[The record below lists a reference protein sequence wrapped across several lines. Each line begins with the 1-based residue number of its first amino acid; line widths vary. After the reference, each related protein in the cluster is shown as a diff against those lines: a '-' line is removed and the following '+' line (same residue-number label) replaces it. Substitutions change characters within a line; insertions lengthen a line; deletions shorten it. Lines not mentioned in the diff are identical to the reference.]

1 MRFRAKYT
9 PRYRGRPRHHR
20 RGAVVQDP
28 NALTTPPAIANEPQ
42 LPARQDGA
50 TGTYALWR
58 AHLSTLADYLAV
70 AVAVSLPWSTS
81 AATVL
86 GWLWLFALVATIEL
100 RLLLQTLRTPAGALP
115 VALFTFGLI
124 AMAWADVSWFDCY
137 FGFDL
142 FQKLLAVPLLLVQFQ
157 RSPHGQRVL
166 AGFVI
171 SASVLLIVSWLVAV
185 GTLSPFPNKTFG
197 VVVKDRIAQG
207 TVFTLCLCFL
217 LELATEALKRG
228 RHREALAGFAL
239 AGAFFLNVLMVTLSR
254 TALVAVPILL
264 VIFAARHLRRRQMAL
279 FLPALAAIG
288 ALVWLSSPQLR
299 DRVTRIPDEIA
310 SFDDVRLHD
319 TSAGARIEFW
329 KISLSI
335 IDEAPLWGHG
345 TGSINAEFARATGKE
360 TNATNPHNQ
369 ILAVAIQLG
378 LVGVVLLIAMWTAHV
393 RLFVEPGIAAWCG
406 LAVVAENIVGSM
418 FNSQLFDFTQ
428 GWIYVFGVGIAGGI
442 VLRSRDLRRVRHF
455 AP

>member
-1 MRFRAKYT
+1 M
-9 PRYRGRPRHHR
+9 
-20 RGAVVQDP
+20 AVC
-28 NALTTPPAIANEPQ
+28 T
-42 LPARQDGA
+42 R
-50 TGTYALWR
+50 
-58 AHLSTLADYLAV
+58 
-70 AVAVSLPWSTS
+70 
-81 AATVL
+81 
-86 GWLWLFALVATIEL
+86 ATIEL

-124 AMAWADVSWFDCY
+124 AMAWADVSWFDCDL
-137 FGFDL
+137 GFDS
-142 FQKLLAVPLLLVQFQ
+142 FQALAVPAAARAVSALAP
-157 RSPHGQRVL
+157 RPARARRVCHI
-166 AGFVI
+166 GFGP
-171 SASVLLIVSWLVAV
+171 AHRCWLVAV

-207 TVFTLCLCFL
+207 TVSRSRRRFL

-279 FLPALAAIG
+279 FLPASAAIG

-378 LVGVVLLIAMWTAHV
+378 LVGVVLLIAMWTADV
-393 RLFVEPGIAAWCG
+393 RDSSSPASRRGAASPSLPKTSSGRCSIPNCSTSRKDGSTSSASASRAGSFCG
-406 LAVVAENIVGSM
+406 AAIC
-418 FNSQLFDFTQ
+418 
-428 GWIYVFGVGIAGGI
+428 
-442 VLRSRDLRRVRHF
+442 
-455 AP
+455 